1 MSVAR
6 LRAAR
11 RARSYIWTDGDSYMS
26 GASGVVLRTLLSTAT
41 GRQVTNTAAGG
52 ATISDCL
59 TRIQG
64 LTHLAYQ
71 CRFVYWNGSETIGTL
86 ADYLAVVD
94 DILDVT
100 GLNVVFLPP
109 VAPGPSSSS
118 AITADVQNGIDLYDA
133 LVERGVGTFDPI
145 DVLGPLNDASAEDLQ
160 DWAAHVVP
168 RSLRL
173 DSVHLNSTAMTAIA
187 NEIAAT
193 LTARGWTDA

>member
-1 MSVAR
+1 LS
-6 LRAAR
+6 RAKLAAAK
-11 RARSYIWTDGDSYMS
+11 RARSYLWTEGDSYMS
-26 GASGVVLRTLLSTAT
+26 GSGGVVLRTLLSTAT
-41 GRQVTNTAAGG
+41 GRQVTNTSAGG

-71 CRFVYWNGSETIGTL
+71 CRFVYWNGSETIDTV
-86 ADYLAVVD
+86 AAYMAIIEQ
-94 DILDVT
+94 ILDVT
-100 GLNVVFLPP
+100 GDDVVFLPP

-118 AITADVQNGIDLYDA
+118 AITADVQKGIDLYDA
-133 LVERGVGTFDPI
+133 LVERGVGTFDPL
-145 DVLGPLNDASAEDLQ
+145 DVLGPLNDASANDLQ
-160 DWAAHVVP
+160 DWAAHVIP

-187 NEIAAT
+187 NQISAT